1 MTRRYKAGVEREQG
15 QLLPMRVEDYVAA
28 DNPVRAL
35 DAYVD
40 SLDLVQ
46 LGVTNTA
53 GGVSAGQPAYPPAA
67 LLKLYVY
74 GYLMRVRSSR
84 RLAAECYRN
93 LEVMWLLKG
102 LKPCH
107 KTIADFRRD
116 NAEALQA
123 VHRDFVQLCRE
134 LDLYGRELVA
144 IDGSYFSGDAGGR
157 GIHTRDQLN
166 KRLQRIEADIERYL
180 RALDEADRAETEA
193 PAPGG
198 DGDADALRGKLERLR
213 ERQAREAGR
222 LARLDASGGTQLSEV
237 DPDARR
243 LSKNGRA
250 VCGYNVQL
258 AIDGRLRLIIDGVAT
273 GDGNDRHQLQPM
285 AERAADALGMQR
297 FTVVADVGYFNPA
310 QMRACERAGITPYV
324 PEPRPHGPS
333 ARAGRVPRAAFTFD
347 AGADGYRCPR
357 GAFLARQRV
366 ITRSGQR
373 QIHYASHRAD
383 CARCPIR
390 DACLPPRTPWREI
403 YRSEHED
410 WLEHEHRP
418 RMEEGGREAMRQR
431 AEMAEHP
438 FATGKRWL
446 GHDHFLVRGLERV
459 NGELGLLMLAY
470 NLRRVLNVLGPRALR
485 AAIATRARR
494 HCARGL
500 SDAVLPGLSRIMR
513 ARIAR
518 RATGAPMV
526 A

>member
-15 QLLPMRVEDYVAA
+15 QLLPMRVEDYVSE

-35 DAYVD
+35 DTYIE
-40 SLDLVQ
+40 SLDLRS

-53 GGVSAGQPAYPPAA
+53 GGVSAGQPAYPPGA

-144 IDGSYFSGDAGGR
+144 IDGSFFSADAGGR

-166 KRLQRIEADIERYL
+166 RRLQRIEADIERYL
-180 RALDEADRAETEA
+180 QALDEADRAETDT

-198 DGDADALRGKLERLR
+198 DDDADALRSKLERLR
-213 ERQAREAGR
+213 ERQAREADR
-222 LARLDASGGTQLSEV
+222 LARLDAGGGTQLSEV

-258 AIDGRLRLIIDGVAT
+258 AIDGRCRLIVEGAVT
-273 GDGNDRHQLQPM
+273 NRGNDCEQLEPM
-285 AERAADALGMQR
+285 AERAGEALGTRR
-297 FTVVADVGYFNPA
+297 FTLVADTGYFNPA
-310 QMRACERAGITPYV
+310 QLRACAAAGTTPYV
-324 PEPRPHGPS
+324 PEPRGRGASP
-333 ARAGRVPRAAFTFD
+333 AAGRVTRERFTFEPE
-347 AGADGYRCPR
+347 ADGYRCPQ
-357 GAFLARQRV
+357 GVFLARHREMG
-366 ITRSGQR
+366 RAGHR
-373 QIHYASHRAD
+373 QVGYASHRAD

-390 DACLPPRTPWREI
+390 DACLPARTPYREI

-431 AEMAEHP
+431 ASMAEHP
-438 FATGKRWL
+438 YGTGKRWL

-459 NGELGLLMLAY
+459 NGEFGLLMLAY
-470 NLRRVLNVLGPRALR
+470 NFRRVLNLLGPRALR
-485 AAIATRARR
+485 EAIAARARQR
-494 HCARGL
+494 SARNSSGV
-500 SDAVLPGLSRIMR
+500 AITGAFRAMR
-513 ARIAR
+513 AWITRHAI
-518 RATGAPMV
+518 GAPM
-526 A
+526 AA